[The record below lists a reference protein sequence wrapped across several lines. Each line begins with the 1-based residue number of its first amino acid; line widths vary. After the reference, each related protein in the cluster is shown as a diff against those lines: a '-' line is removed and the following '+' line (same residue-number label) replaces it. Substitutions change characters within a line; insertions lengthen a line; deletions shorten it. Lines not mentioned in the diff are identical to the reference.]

1 MVSIWRRR
9 TRSSNHGEIFYS
21 LVPDPNGTV
30 SCAHTVADVEAE
42 TPSTFLHELQHLIN
56 FGHHVLLHGGA
67 SERGWLDEGLSI
79 VAEELGSIYYEDKFP
94 PPTGR
99 RDPAQLFPDSSQG
112 FINGLLFQSYSY
124 LLKTDTA
131 TVLLHS
137 DADGGLAWRGGDWLL
152 MRWLGDVKGTAIYKT
167 LVDNSLT
174 GTANI
179 AASAGEAFDG
189 LFGDFSLAL
198 YVDSLPGIPKS
209 SIPVRNRFVRRNL
222 RLIYNRLNTV
232 DPTDF
237 PRLYPVVP
245 VTLTGSISSTIVPG
259 TMAFYQLN
267 TTTSQSTDTIDFGAS
282 PGVPLSDALHPQ
294 LSIFRTN

>member
-1 MVSIWRRR
+1 
-9 TRSSNHGEIFYS
+9 
-21 LVPDPNGTV
+21 
-30 SCAHTVADVEAE
+30 
-42 TPSTFLHELQHLIN
+42 
-56 FGHHVLLHGGA
+56 
-67 SERGWLDEGLSI
+67 
-79 VAEELGSIYYEDKFP
+79 
-94 PPTGR
+94 
-99 RDPAQLFPDSSQG
+99 
-112 FINGLLFQSYSY
+112 
-124 LLKTDTA
+124 
-131 TVLLHS
+131 
-137 DADGGLAWRGGDWLL
+137 

-267 TTTSQSTDTIDFGAS
+267 TTTSQSTVTIDFGAS
-282 PGVPLSDALHPQ
+282 PGIPLSDALHPQ